1 MTMERRYDY
10 SKASPATFKAVYALQ
25 GAVNDCGLDHQLL
38 ELVKMRASQLNGCA
52 FCIALHAR
60 DARRLGIADDK
71 LHLLPA
77 WREAPAVYSE
87 RERAVLA
94 WTEALTLVSEGHA
107 PDAVYAQV
115 RAQFSDKEIA
125 DLSAAIA
132 TINVWNR
139 LNIAARTPP
148 ELEPSARA
156 A

>member
-1 MTMERRYDY
+1 MERRYDY
-10 SKASPATFKAVYALQ
+10 FTASPATFKAVMALQ
-25 GAVNDCGLDHQLL
+25 VAVNHCGLDHVLL

-52 FCIALHAR
+52 FCLAMHAR
-60 DARRLGIADDK
+60 DARKLGIADEK

-77 WREAPAVYSE
+77 WREAPQLYSE

-94 WTEALTLVSEGHA
+94 WTEALTLVTEGHA
-107 PDAVYAQV
+107 PDEAYNQV

-148 ELEPSARA
+148 ELEPA
-156 A
+156 AKAA

>member
-1 MTMERRYDY
+1 MERRYDY
-10 SKASPATFKAVYALQ
+10 IKASPATFKAVFALQ
-25 GAVNDCGLDHQLL
+25 GAVNNVGIDPLLL
-38 ELVKMRASQLNGCA
+38 ELVKMRASQINRCA
-52 FCIALHAR
+52 FCLAMHAR
-60 DARRLGIADDK
+60 DARKLGISDEK

-77 WREAPAVYSE
+77 WREVPALYSE

-94 WTEALTLVSEGHA
+94 WTEALTLVTEGFV
-107 PDAVYAQV
+107 PDEAYQQV
-115 RAQFSDKEIA
+115 SAQFSDREIA

-148 ELEPSARA
+148 ELEQPSRQA